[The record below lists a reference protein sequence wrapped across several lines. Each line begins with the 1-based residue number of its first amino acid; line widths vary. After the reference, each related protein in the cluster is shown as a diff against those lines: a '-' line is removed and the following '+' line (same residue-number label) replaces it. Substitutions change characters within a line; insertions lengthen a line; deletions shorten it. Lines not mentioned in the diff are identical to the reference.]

1 MSTQIFCLADR
12 INADIKIAWIHG
24 ETTELKDTE
33 LFTEYYE
40 KIDKIFCVSQVTKSN
55 FLSRFPQCK
64 DKVEVYY
71 NPIYKSEILE
81 KAKADIL
88 FHLLTNLL

>member
-1 MSTQIFCLADR
+1 MSTQIFCLSDR

-40 KIDKIFCVSQVTKSN
+40 KMDKIFCVFAGGQIE

-71 NPIYKSEILE
+71 NPIHKSEIL
-81 KAKADIL
+81 KSKSRYAI
-88 FHLLTNLL
+88 